1 MWKTK
6 TTTKTTIKTK
16 GKKRKHRVLD
26 FIGKCGVKKKR
37 SPGWCKKKEWISMT
51 WEQTSVPLEEE
62 KRALAADLEE
72 DKITH
77 EYCEV

>member
-1 MWKTK
+1 
-6 TTTKTTIKTK
+6 
-16 GKKRKHRVLD
+16 
-26 FIGKCGVKKKR
+26 
-37 SPGWCKKKEWISMT
+37 MT
-51 WEQTSVPLEEE
+51 REQTSVPLEEE